1 MKISQ
6 AGALFI
12 EYDKTNPKKNTI
24 IASKTVLLL
33 FPPTIRWK
41 NLLWNYLRWHPTVS
55 EQNHI

>member
-33 FPPTIRWK
+33 FPPTIR
-41 NLLWNYLRWHPTVS
+41 
-55 EQNHI
+55 